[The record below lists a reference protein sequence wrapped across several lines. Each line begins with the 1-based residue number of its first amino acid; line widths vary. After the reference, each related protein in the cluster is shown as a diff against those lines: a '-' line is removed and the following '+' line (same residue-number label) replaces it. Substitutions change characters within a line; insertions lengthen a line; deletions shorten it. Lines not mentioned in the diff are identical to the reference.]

1 MSIKII
7 ITSPASLTKREI
19 DDLRDYLLIAASGA
33 MAEATVT
40 EPNDLLP
47 TLEDV
52 TKEPPKSRKKRTTK
66 EPVES
71 IAPPPSPLTSGAN
84 AKVSAWSVG
93 NSDQEALMTAD
104 RVAIWNAGDSHI
116 APVEEIGRGERSK
129 HYQVMVEDNL
139 THEELVAWVLE
150 NVREMR
156 LNFDNVLEVVTSFG
170 IPTLSL
176 IGLKEHPE
184 LIMPAYDK
192 FKNLVDN

>member
-33 MAEATVT
+33 IT

-47 TLEDV
+47 TLADV
-52 TKEPPKSRKKRTTK
+52 TKEAPKSRKKRTVK
-66 EPVES
+66 ESVEPV
-71 IAPPPSPLTSGAN
+71 APPAPPMHVEQ
-84 AKVSAWSVG
+84 VSDVTIVLPDELPAHGYKYEVST
-93 NSDQEALMTAD
+93 D
-104 RVAIWNAGDSHI
+104 I
-116 APVEEIGRGERSK
+116 
-129 HYQVMVEDNL
+129 
-139 THEELVAWVLE
+139 THDELVAWVLE

-184 LIMPAYDK
+184 LITPAYVK